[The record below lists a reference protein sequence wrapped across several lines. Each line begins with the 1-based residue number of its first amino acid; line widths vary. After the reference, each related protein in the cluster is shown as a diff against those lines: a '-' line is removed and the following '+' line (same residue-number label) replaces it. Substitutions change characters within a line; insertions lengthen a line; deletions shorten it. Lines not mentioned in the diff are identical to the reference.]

1 MDLPFPTIS
10 CVDISSTFKTI
21 LLIIYHGGGEVVDAY
36 AYNGGYVDHILF
48 QIHVKEASLA
58 RLLLYCANLRS
69 THYNYCTSF

>member
-21 LLIIYHGGGEVVDAY
+21 LLIIYHGGGEVVNACAY
-36 AYNGGYVDHILF
+36 HGGYVDHILF

-58 RLLLYCANLRS
+58 RLLLYCATLRS

>member
-10 CVDISSTFKTI
+10 CVNISSTFKTI
-21 LLIIYHGGGEVVDAY
+21 LLIIYHGGGEVVIAY

-48 QIHVKEASLA
+48 QIYVKEASLT
-58 RLLLYCANLRS
+58 RLLLYFSTLPS